1 MEEIQKQQ
9 QKTNPEEDSSNSSS
23 DNEIAAKLKSL
34 KGDTKIAPQNDLDI
48 AQRLAGLRGV
58 EYKEYSN
65 KELIN
70 SRDNRSDQEKINDLL
85 NQYGEENQINEGAGE
100 IIDPIKDIENRLAKL
115 KEGSSSRTTAKVT
128 KLEESEESEDEETV
142 AKKMVQKFME
152 EAALPS
158 DSISPDEKEFLESIP
173 KPPKEESEELPWCTI
188 CNEDAILRCESCDN
202 ELFCKICFKE
212 VHDDDEE
219 YLNHK
224 TVPYHNKK

>member
-85 NQYGEENQINEGAGE
+85 NQYGEENQINEGVGE

-115 KEGSSSRTTAKVT
+115 KEGSSSRTKVT
-128 KLEESEESEDEETV
+128 KPVESEESEDEETV